1 MQYWSTYLDS
11 ERSSENIKRP
21 EIVEFAL
28 RGQLNAILDTPR
40 TPRFENAAC
49 DGVDIDVF
57 YSDAPADIAK
67 AKSFCAECPLLQECS
82 TWAVNYV
89 NFGLMGGMTPKERF
103 IKRGGKDAIELDD
116 IQMLKEQFKFIMSQ
130 PASKV
135 ALHFEVETRT
145 VIRWRNIL
153 RPYALAA

>member
-1 MQYWSTYLDS
+1 
-11 ERSSENIKRP
+11 
-21 EIVEFAL
+21 
-28 RGQLNAILDTPR
+28 
-40 TPRFENAAC
+40 
-49 DGVDIDVF
+49 
-57 YSDAPADIAK
+57 
-67 AKSFCAECPLLQECS
+67 
-82 TWAVNYV
+82 
-89 NFGLMGGMTPKERF
+89 MGGMTPKERF

-135 ALHFEVETRT
+135 ALHFEVDTRT

>member
-1 MQYWSTYLDS
+1 MQYWSTYLNP

-21 EIVEFAL
+21 EIVEFAM
-28 RGQLNAILDTPR
+28 RGKLNAILETPR
-40 TPRFENAAC
+40 SPRFENAAC
-49 DGVDIDVF
+49 DGADIDLF
-57 YSDAPADIAK
+57 YSDASADIAM
-67 AKSFCAECPLLQECS
+67 AKSFCAECPLLKKCS
-82 TWAVNYV
+82 AWAVDYV

-116 IQMLKEQFKFIMSQ
+116 IQMLKEQFKFVMSQ
-130 PASKV
+130 PASEV
-135 ALHFEVETRT
+135 ALHFEVDTRT

>member
-1 MQYWSTYLDS
+1 MRGKLD
-11 ERSSENIKRP
+11 
-21 EIVEFAL
+21 
-28 RGQLNAILDTPR
+28 AILKMPS

-57 YSDAPADIAK
+57 YSDASADIAK
-67 AKSFCAECPLLQECS
+67 AKSFCAECPLLKECS
-82 TWAVNYV
+82 AWAVNYV

-135 ALHFEVETRT
+135 ALHFEVDTRT